1 MRAAQRKGE
10 SLQDTLNRLATEL
23 EVMRD
28 RAAHEEAQ
36 RMIDLGVTDLE
47 EVTPA
52 TVAAAEAAAGVASSL
67 AGVPAALRI
76 GGEFRSEFAR
86 LMKKIVPD
94 AEVWKDKLEAELA
107 AAQHALDAEEAAALQ
122 GRVRY
127 GEIWGDIGRYREIC
141 TSTSRTWPMRK
152 TRPMACCSLA
162 AACTPPSSS
171 PHSGA

>member
-1 MRAAQRKGE
+1 
-10 SLQDTLNRLATEL
+10 
-23 EVMRD
+23 MRD

-122 GRVRY
+122 GRV
-127 GEIWGDIGRYREIC
+127 
-141 TSTSRTWPMRK
+141 
-152 TRPMACCSLA
+152 
-162 AACTPPSSS
+162 S
-171 PHSGA
+171 PT

>member
-122 GRVRY
+122 GTVSP
-127 GEIWGDIGRYREIC
+127 
-141 TSTSRTWPMRK
+141 T
-152 TRPMACCSLA
+152 LA
-162 AACTPPSSS
+162 YAYAY
-171 PHSGA
+171 A

>member
-94 AEVWKDKLEAELA
+94 AEVWKHKLEAELA

-127 GEIWGDIGRYREIC
+127 GEIWGDMGRYRPDDL
-141 TSTSRTWPMRK
+141 RVVVQVRALGLGLW
-152 TRPMACCSLA
+152 LWLG
-162 AACTPPSSS
+162 
-171 PHSGA
+171 SGLRSGLDLG